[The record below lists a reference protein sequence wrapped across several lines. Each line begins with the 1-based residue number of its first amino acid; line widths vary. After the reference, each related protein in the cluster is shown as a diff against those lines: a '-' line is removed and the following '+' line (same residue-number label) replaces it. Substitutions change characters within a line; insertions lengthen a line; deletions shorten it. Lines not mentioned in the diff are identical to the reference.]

1 MRSKEQLRKEIQRLS
16 KARPFYQYVE
26 VAPGVFTKRKEHG
39 KALRRTE
46 PFTKWVKKYVEEH
59 HEVIDIGCCSGL
71 YSLTAAE
78 VCKSAMG
85 VDIDRNFINQAR
97 WLHGVWKEK
106 TGLPLENVSFH
117 TLDINK
123 RTELLQRSNFMIAAK
138 VLYHWDFKAGIHGF
152 MRHVKKSP
160 IKTILAQ
167 GHTTRGRF
175 GTTDGMKFL
184 FKSYG
189 FAPKLLENVRE
200 YPIVIAQR

>member
-1 MRSKEQLRKEIQRLS
+1 MDANQLRKDIQRLTH
-16 KARPFYQYVE
+16 ARPFYQQVE
-26 VAPGVFTKRKEHG
+26 VAPGVFTKRKEHE
-39 KALRRTE
+39 KSHRRTE
-46 PFTKWVKKYVEEH
+46 PLVKWVRKYIKSH

-71 YSLTAAE
+71 YSLIAGE
-78 VCKSAMG
+78 VCESVMG

-106 TGLPLENVSFH
+106 TGLSLGNVSFH

-123 RTELLQRSNFMIAAK
+123 RTELLYRANFMIAAK
-138 VLYHWDFKAGIHGF
+138 VLYHKDFKAGIHSF

-175 GTTDGMKFL
+175 GNTKGMRFL
-184 FKSYG
+184 FNTYG
-189 FAPKLLENVRE
+189 FKTTLLEDVRE
-200 YPIVIAQR
+200 YPIVIAER